1 MGQPFTR
8 TKKLGKLDANLW
20 ITSSDNAWGGG
31 DPEYHVP
38 DLEKLIKASTIF
50 QCIPIRCMTRITIPL
65 FGCPKI

>member
-20 ITSSDNAWGGG
+20 ITSSDNFASWGGG

-38 DLEKLIKASTIF
+38 DLEKLIKSRRLYFNAYLSDA
-50 QCIPIRCMTRITIPL
+50 
-65 FGCPKI
+65 